1 MLPARTVHDDRCDEN
16 LPLLDAYG
24 TRTGGRSSGRETIGR
39 VAAGAIASRILS
51 EMGISLCTYTRSIGE
66 IQIQSFDPQAINKNP
81 FYMPDPLAADKASA
95 YLEECMKNQ
104 DSAGGVIECR
114 ISGVPSGLG
123 EPVFDKLD
131 AMLAQAIMSI
141 GAVKAVEIGDGA
153 AVSTMKG
160 STDNDGFTVKD
171 GHITKSTNHAG
182 GILGGIS
189 DGSQILLRAHIKPT
203 PSISQPQN
211 TVTKDKEP
219 ISLEI
224 HGRHDPV
231 IVPRAVVV
239 VESMAALVLT
249 DALFT
254 NMSCQMDKIKTFYN
268 R

>member
-1 MLPARTVHDDRCDEN
+1 
-16 LPLLDAYG
+16 
-24 TRTGGRSSGRETIGR
+24 
-39 VAAGAIASRILS
+39 
-51 EMGISLCTYTRSIGE
+51 
-66 IQIQSFDPQAINKNP
+66 
-81 FYMPDPLAADKASA
+81 
-95 YLEECMKNQ
+95 
-104 DSAGGVIECR
+104 
-114 ISGVPSGLG
+114 
-123 EPVFDKLD
+123 
-131 AMLAQAIMSI
+131 
-141 GAVKAVEIGDGA
+141 A